1 MRNRNYESIRIW
13 DSSNP
18 LAEEYVRSCQMNA
31 EREYPNPFFI
41 KNGKDPFINCKPY
54 INCLDYIHTGY
65 VALSQATQLFYN
77 DICNSKMYFKT
88 SFEMKNKLKD
98 F

>member
-1 MRNRNYESIRIW
+1 
-13 DSSNP
+13 
-18 LAEEYVRSCQMNA
+18 MNA

-98 F
+98 FWK